1 MRVSAFQSWWGGW
14 QQPRKQPGRAYHDQF
29 TMHCA
34 AQIQNTNTQI
44 QTEIHGSR
52 LALHISRSIQ
62 CIMVDCSSRSSLH
75 VSNIY
80 HDQLTGCALCSVHCA
95 IHVSFSMSCELWLV
109 NTLSR
114 PVEKESKNHFENISR
129 KIQMR
134 TLPNTKYTSDTVKS
148 IAAIC
153 RRTCHC
159 LCGVTLP

>member
-1 MRVSAFQSWWGGW
+1 MAAATEAAGHLAAHITINSRCTVIHKYKTQIH
-14 QQPRKQPGRAYHDQF
+14 KQ
-29 TMHCA
+29 T
-34 AQIQNTNTQI
+34 NTNRQI

-114 PVEKESKNHFENISR
+114 PVEKESKNHFENISL

-134 TLPNTKYTSDTVKS
+134 TLPNTKYICDTVKS
-148 IAAIC
+148 TAAIC